1 MNKLDVLFPEK
12 QKLQI
17 SDNAECLGVNK
28 SIVARAALAI
38 GLQKI
43 KSLSA
48 RDISEAQTLCMM
60 EELKAKQ

>member
-12 QKLQI
+12 QKLKI
-17 SDNAECLGVNK
+17 SDSANCLGVNK
-28 SIVARAALAI
+28 SIIARAALAI

-43 KSLSA
+43 EALSS
-48 RDISEAQTLCMM
+48 RDISEAQSLCMM